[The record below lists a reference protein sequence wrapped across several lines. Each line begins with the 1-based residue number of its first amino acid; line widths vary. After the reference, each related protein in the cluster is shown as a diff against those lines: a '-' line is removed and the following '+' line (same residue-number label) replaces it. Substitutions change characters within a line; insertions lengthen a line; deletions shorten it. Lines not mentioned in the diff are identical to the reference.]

1 MPDTKQL
8 LRETQDRIAP
18 PRDVVGSLERRRDRR
33 RRNQRIRAGVLGLAI
48 AIGVGWL
55 GFNTIRSTPSTP
67 ADRPT
72 PSPGILRTNGEVLTF
87 TGDPSWSH
95 RAPGDLVAVNPDTG
109 QERVLVEDLEVVYSA
124 EWSADGRWVAYATET
139 PEGDWA
145 LWVVGASQEPRL
157 VATGGAPDIFA
168 ASGLYWLWSPTG
180 AELATISRST
190 LSTID
195 FSTGETTDLGSIVA
209 DLLDENVNPH
219 WAWSPDRT
227 RIVFGAPRGV
237 VYTVDVRSGERSLLV
252 RLPGLPGEEFDTVS
266 EVLWSPDGAHIAVVN
281 LLDGG
286 PRLYVMDTDGSNVRV
301 LDDDYDGLGVAW
313 SPDGTR
319 LAFAD
324 GSAAQMVRILVAPMD
339 GSAPA
344 ETVLPVAGCYYNY
357 NCDLT
362 WSPDGS
368 RMAFHT
374 RHRAFVIDADGRS
387 EAEPIDELTYRSW
400 DGGWYFGNEW
410 P

>member
-1 MPDTKQL
+1 MIPDTKQL
-8 LRETQDRIAP
+8 LREAQDRIAP
-18 PRDVVGSLERRRDRR
+18 PRDVVGSLERRRDRNH
-33 RRNQRIRAGVLGLAI
+33 RNQRIRAGVLGLAI

-55 GFNTIRSTPSTP
+55 GVNAIRSTPSP

-87 TGDPSWSH
+87 TGDPRFNH
-95 RAPGDLVAVNPDTG
+95 RVPGDLVAVNPETG
-109 QERVLVEDLEVVYSA
+109 EERVLVEDLDIVHSA
-124 EWSADGRWVAYATET
+124 RWSADGRWAAYETET
-139 PEGDWA
+139 VDGEWQ
-145 LWVVGASQEPRL
+145 LWVVSASQEPRL
-157 VATGGAPDIFA
+157 VATGSNPQSFA
-168 ASGLYWLWSPTG
+168 SIGLYWVLSPTG

-190 LSTID
+190 LRTID
-195 FSTGETTDLGSIVA
+195 LVTGETTDLGSIVA
-209 DLLDENVNPH
+209 DLLDENINPH

-252 RLPGLPGEEFDTVS
+252 RLPGPSGEEIGTVS
-266 EVLWSPDGAHIAVVN
+266 EVLWSPDGAHVAVVN
-281 LLDGG
+281 LLDGR
-286 PRLYVMDTDGSNVRV
+286 PRLYVMNADGSSVRV

-344 ETVLPVAGCYYNY
+344 EIVVPIAGCHYTY

-368 RMAFHT
+368 RIAFHT
-374 RHRAFVIDADGRS
+374 RHRAFVIDADGRG

-400 DGGWYFGNEW
+400 DGGWYFDEW

>member
-55 GFNTIRSTPSTP
+55 GVNTIRSTPSP

-87 TGDPSWSH
+87 TGNP
-95 RAPGDLVAVNPDTG
+95 RVPPGARRSRRREPRDRPGTRPRRGPQRRPL
-109 QERVLVEDLEVVYSA
+109 R
-124 EWSADGRWVAYATET
+124 EWSADGRWVAYATEA
-139 PEGDWA
+139 PEGGWA

-195 FSTGETTDLGSIVA
+195 FVTGETTDLGSIVA

-281 LLDGG
+281 G
-286 PRLYVMDTDGSNVRV
+286 PRLYVMDADGSNVRV

-344 ETVLPVAGCYYNY
+344 ETVLPIAGCAFY
-357 NCDLT
+357 NCEMT
-362 WSPDGS
+362 WSPDWS
-368 RMAFHT
+368 RIAFHT
-374 RHRAFVIDADGRS
+374 RHRAFVIDADGRARPS
-387 EAEPIDELTYRSW
+387 PSTS
-400 DGGWYFGNEW
+400 
-410 P
+410 